1 MATNK
6 IDKNKV
12 DNVMANFKITD
23 GVNAGRKKKMVQT
36 FRVPSYVSGGG
47 TTINSSYVMDKYN
60 TKSFIM
66 DDQQTIQSIGST
78 DTATKSSN
86 PYDRK
91 RYLEEILNLD
101 TAAADD
107 YFDKKFA
114 KDGVLINMG
123 KLMSDKMKDNLFF
136 KRGDDPRLP
145 NLDVTSARTRARLRF
160 EGWYN
165 RGLFWGNPESYT
177 EGGWYSAKADS
188 EFYDEIKSLSSDSDD
203 IKDSVGNKLDNT
215 YNTYNY
221 HFNLGLGF
229 GESQVMNPPFQY
241 NNLDDPRTHPR
252 YTKIGRVYVEKVL
265 NHMPMVMVMPGRIKY
280 HTNAL
285 KLMGVDMG
293 AAKANAEYIRSD
305 NWFTGLI
312 SAAWMGLT
320 DIVGTSIAFATS
332 IFSNGRLITF
342 RQQINLFKK
351 YFDNTVTQLANNMGL
366 LSPTGLYCGRWK
378 MLSLDHILPGI
389 GYRRT
394 GIGLG
399 KGWRSNQMIC
409 FNIGK
414 TVSCSET
421 MSNSTREN
429 PLAES
434 LNSQS
439 EEQEND
445 KKNGSMNFW
454 GNAVKDLF
462 NTWNTK
468 DPRNLAGTLG
478 TVGLKLG
485 ANVSEMLLIKSGLA
499 RIMLPEVWSSSSFSR
514 SYNLTFTLYSPYG
527 IPHCK
532 FETWGPTLAF
542 WLTATLP
549 RQVGS
554 FSYVEPFVLR
564 IVMPGK
570 FNINYGIVESLTID
584 RGEDKDDWSN
594 TDNLPKTIKLTI
606 SIKDFQPSIMLPQA
620 SRSLIKQ
627 GYEALFPASGFAEY
641 MSTIC
646 GLSLAD
652 QFDWKRRL
660 GRSFRQWTAGWRRRV
675 NSDILSSTISNINPV
690 QHIMNIF
697 LPFYD
702 VYDKVEVLEDKARL
716 KEYTKNGIK
725 AMKAGALSIKQGLET
740 GAFFNYPIRAIT
752 RFMYNTTGTRGAT
765 ASALSFIGKILNP
778 SATDKVGYPA
788 MNNDE
793 LKEENEL
800 EKSVT
805 GTVTGYKAT
814 EDDSTPSSSQISSS
828 AMPDTPQNNNNDN
841 GAFTFP

>member
-1 MATNK
+1 
-6 IDKNKV
+6 
-12 DNVMANFKITD
+12 MANNKNNIMADFKITD
-23 GVNAGRKKKMVQT
+23 GVNAGRKKKMVNT

-47 TTINSSYVMDKYN
+47 TTINSSFVIDKYN
-60 TKSFIM
+60 TKSFIL
-66 DDQQTIQSIGST
+66 DDQETIKSIGST
-78 DTATKSSN
+78 DTATKASN

-91 RYLEEILNLD
+91 KYLEEILNLD
-101 TAAADD
+101 TTSADD
-107 YFDKKFA
+107 FFDKKFSR
-114 KDGVLINMG
+114 DGVLLNLG
-123 KLMSDKMKDNLFF
+123 KLMSDKMKNNLFF

-145 NLDVTSARTRARLRF
+145 NLDRLGARTRARLRF

-165 RGLFWGNPESYT
+165 RGVFWGNPESYT

-188 EFYDEIKSLSSDSDD
+188 EFYEEIKSLSTDADD
-203 IKDSVGNKLDNT
+203 VKDSVNNNLDNT

-229 GESQVMNPPFQY
+229 GESQVINPPFQY
-241 NNLDDPRTHPR
+241 NDLDDPRTHPR
-252 YTKIGRVYVEKVL
+252 YTKIGRVYIEKVL
-265 NHMPMVMVMPGRIKY
+265 NHMPTVMVMPGRIKY

-293 AAKANAEYIRSD
+293 AAKANAGYIRSD

-389 GYRRT
+389 GYRRS
-394 GIGLG
+394 GEKLD

-421 MSNSTREN
+421 MSNSTKEN
-429 PLAES
+429 PLMEE
-434 LNSQS
+434 LNAQS
-439 EEQEND
+439 EEQETNS
-445 KKNGSMNFW
+445 N
-454 GNAVKDLF
+454 NANIKEKENVVKGLF
-462 NTWNTK
+462 NS
-468 DPRNLAGTLG
+468 LATRDISHVAGALTSVAQRIG
-478 TVGLKLG
+478 VGLG
-485 ANVSEMLLIKSGLA
+485 ANLSEMLLIKSGLA

-549 RQVGS
+549 RQVGA

-594 TDNLPKTIKLTI
+594 TDNLPKTVKLTI
-606 SIKDFQPSIMLPQA
+606 AIKDFQPNIMLPQA
-620 SRSLIKQ
+620 SRSLLKQ

-675 NSDILSSTISNINPV
+675 NADILSSTISNINPV

-697 LPFYD
+697 FPFYD
-702 VYDKVEVLEDKARL
+702 VYDKVEMLEDKARL
-716 KEYTKNGIK
+716 KEFTKNGIK
-725 AMKAGALSIKQGLET
+725 AMKAGALSLKDGRET
-740 GAFFNYPIRAIT
+740 GAFFNYPVRAIT
-752 RFMYNTTGTRGAT
+752 RFIYNTTGEQSKAKGIME
-765 ASALSFIGKILNP
+765 LIGKIFSP
-778 SATDKVGYPA
+778 QETEQGYPQ
-788 MNNDE
+788 MDE
-793 LKEENEL
+793 EGIDEETKLDQSLNE
-800 EKSVT
+800 
-805 GTVTGYKAT
+805 
-814 EDDSTPSSSQISSS
+814 
-828 AMPDTPQNNNNDN
+828 
-841 GAFTFP
+841 

>member
-1 MATNK
+1 
-6 IDKNKV
+6 
-12 DNVMANFKITD
+12 MANNKNNIMADFKITD
-23 GVNAGRKKKMVQT
+23 GVNAGRKKKMVNT

-47 TTINSSYVMDKYN
+47 TTINSSFVMDKYN
-60 TKSFIM
+60 TKSFIL
-66 DDQQTIQSIGST
+66 DDQETIKSIGST

-91 RYLEEILNLD
+91 KYLEEILNLD
-101 TAAADD
+101 TTSADD
-107 YFDKKFA
+107 FFDKKFSR
-114 KDGVLINMG
+114 DGVLLNLG
-123 KLMSDKMKDNLFF
+123 KLMSDKMKNNLFF

-145 NLDVTSARTRARLRF
+145 NLDRLGARTRARLRF

-165 RGLFWGNPESYT
+165 RGVFWGNPESYT

-188 EFYDEIKSLSSDSDD
+188 EFYEEIKSLSTDADD
-203 IKDSVGNKLDNT
+203 VKDSVNNNLDNT

-229 GESQVMNPPFQY
+229 GESQVINPPFQY
-241 NNLDDPRTHPR
+241 NDLDDPRTHPR
-252 YTKIGRVYVEKVL
+252 YTKIGRVYIEKVL
-265 NHMPMVMVMPGRIKY
+265 NHMPTVMVMPGRIKY

-293 AAKANAEYIRSD
+293 AAKANAGYIRSD

-389 GYRRT
+389 GYRRS
-394 GIGLG
+394 GEKLG

-421 MSNSTREN
+421 MSNSTKEN
-429 PLAES
+429 PLMEE
-434 LNSQS
+434 LNAQS
-439 EEQEND
+439 EEQETNS
-445 KKNGSMNFW
+445 N
-454 GNAVKDLF
+454 NANIKEKENVVKGLF
-462 NTWNTK
+462 NS
-468 DPRNLAGTLG
+468 LATRDISHVAGALTSVAQRIG
-478 TVGLKLG
+478 VGLG
-485 ANVSEMLLIKSGLA
+485 ANLSEMLLIKSGLA

-549 RQVGS
+549 RQVGA

-594 TDNLPKTIKLTI
+594 TDNLPKTVKLTI
-606 SIKDFQPSIMLPQA
+606 AIKDFQPNIMLPQA
-620 SRSLIKQ
+620 SRSLLKQ

-675 NSDILSSTISNINPV
+675 NADILSSTISNINPV

-697 LPFYD
+697 FPFYD
-702 VYDKVEVLEDKARL
+702 VYDKVEMLEDKARL
-716 KEYTKNGIK
+716 KEFTKNGIK
-725 AMKAGALSIKQGLET
+725 AMKAGALSLKDGRET
-740 GAFFNYPIRAIT
+740 GAFFNYPVRAIT
-752 RFMYNTTGTRGAT
+752 RFIYNTTGEQSKAKGIME
-765 ASALSFIGKILNP
+765 LIGKIFSP
-778 SATDKVGYPA
+778 QETEQGYPQ
-788 MNNDE
+788 MDE
-793 LKEENEL
+793 EGIDEETKLDQSLKE
-800 EKSVT
+800 
-805 GTVTGYKAT
+805 
-814 EDDSTPSSSQISSS
+814 
-828 AMPDTPQNNNNDN
+828 
-841 GAFTFP
+841 

>member
-1 MATNK
+1 MAEQENK
-6 IDKNKV
+6 NSA
-12 DNVMANFKITD
+12 MANFKITD
-23 GVNAGRKKKMVQT
+23 GVNAGRKKNMIST
-36 FRVPSYVSGGG
+36 FRVPSYISGGG
-47 TTINSSYVMDKYN
+47 TTINPSFVMDKYN
-60 TKSFIM
+60 TKSFIV
-66 DDQQTIQSIGST
+66 DDQENIKSIGST
-78 DTATKSSN
+78 DTATKSKDA
-86 PYDRK
+86 YDRK
-91 RYLEEILNLD
+91 KYLEEILNLD
-101 TAAADD
+101 TESANE

-114 KDGVLINMG
+114 TDGVLLNLG
-123 KLMSDKMKDNLFF
+123 KLMSDKMKDNLFYR
-136 KRGDDPRLP
+136 KGDDPRLP
-145 NLDVTSARTRARLRF
+145 NIDKLGARTRARLRF

-165 RGLFWGNPESYT
+165 KGLFWGNPESYT

-188 EFYDEIKSLSSDSDD
+188 EFYNEIKSLSTDADD
-203 IKDSVGNKLDNT
+203 VKDTVNNNLDNT
-215 YNTYNY
+215 MNIYNY

-229 GESQVMNPPFQY
+229 GESQVINPPFQY
-241 NNLDDPRTHPR
+241 NELDDPRTHPR
-252 YTKIGRVYVEKVL
+252 FTKIGRVYVEKVL
-265 NHMPMVMVMPGRIKY
+265 NHMPTVMVMPGRIKY

-293 AAKANAEYIRSD
+293 AAKANASYIRSD
-305 NWFTGLI
+305 NWFTGLV

-332 IFSNGRLITF
+332 IFSESRLITF

-351 YFDNTVTQLANNMGL
+351 YFNNTITQLANNMGL

-389 GYRRT
+389 GYKRSGVT
-394 GIGLG
+394 LG

-421 MSNSTREN
+421 MSNSTKEN
-429 PLAES
+429 PLMEE
-434 LNSQS
+434 LNAQS
-439 EEQEND
+439 EEQETNS
-445 KKNGSMNFW
+445 N
-454 GNAVKDLF
+454 NANIKEKENVVKGLF
-462 NTWNTK
+462 NS
-468 DPRNLAGTLG
+468 LASQDFSHIASALSGVASRIG
-478 TVGLKLG
+478 IAAG
-485 ANVSEMLLIKSGLA
+485 ANLSEMMLIKSGLA
-499 RIMLPEVWSSSSFSR
+499 RIVLPEVWSSSSFSR

-584 RGEDKDDWSN
+584 RGEDRDDWSN
-594 TDNLPKTIKLTI
+594 TDNLPKTVKFTV
-606 SIKDFQPSIMLPQA
+606 SIKDFQPNIMLPQA

-627 GYEALFPASGFAEY
+627 GYEALFPATGFAEY

-675 NSDILSSTISNINPV
+675 NADILSSTISNINPV

-716 KEYTKNGIK
+716 NEYTKNGIK
-725 AMKAGALSIKQGLET
+725 AMKAGALSLKSGTES

-752 RFMYNTTGTRGAT
+752 RYIYNTTSSGSNVTQ
-765 ASALSFIGKILNP
+765 LIGKLLAP
-778 SATDKVGYPA
+778 KQTQSGYPA
-788 MNNDE
+788 MSEEGAKDE
-793 LKEENEL
+793 KEL
-800 EKSVT
+800 S
-805 GTVTGYKAT
+805 
-814 EDDSTPSSSQISSS
+814 STF
-828 AMPDTPQNNNNDN
+828 
-841 GAFTFP
+841 GEE